1 MPALT
6 TLLSDYF
13 NPKKMFFWMLLLVIL
28 LIGVAMYVY
37 STSKS
42 SKNQLTDIPNA
53 NGRSG
58 EVVVMIFTVDWCPH
72 CKKAKDPWNTFVE
85 GYHNKTFNNYTVKC
99 VEYNLSE
106 VNESDANAKQK
117 YDIAKSASEKY
128 KVEGYPT
135 IKMVKD
141 GQVIEFDAKVTTYSL
156 QKFLEDMV

>member
-42 SKNQLTDIPNA
+42 SKSQLTDIPNA

-106 VNESDANAKQK
+106 VDGVVDEV
-117 YDIAKSASEKY
+117 AKSASAKY

>member
-1 MPALT
+1 
-6 TLLSDYF
+6 
-13 NPKKMFFWMLLLVIL
+13 MLLLVIL

-42 SKNQLTDIPNA
+42 SKSQLTDIPNA

-106 VNESDANAKQK
+106 VDGVVDEV
-117 YDIAKSASEKY
+117 AKSASAKY

>member
-1 MPALT
+1 
-6 TLLSDYF
+6 
-13 NPKKMFFWMLLLVIL
+13 MLLLVIL

-37 STSKS
+37 TTSKS
-42 SKNQLTDIPNA
+42 SKSQLTDIPNA

-72 CKKAKDPWNTFVE
+72 CKQAKDPWNTFVE

-106 VNESDANAKQK
+106 VNGVVDVV
-117 YDIAKSASEKY
+117 AKSASEKY